1 MAAVPTEL
9 VDEAARRFRLL
20 ADPTRL
26 RLLNALH
33 DLGELSVSGLA
44 QHTDTGLANA
54 SKHLAMLERE
64 RLVARRREG
73 TTVNYRIADPT
84 IMALCDLVC
93 TSLRERFAELGR
105 IGSGDASRTDSPPA
119 PAPR

>member
-1 MAAVPTEL
+1 MAAVPSEL

-44 QHTDTGLANA
+44 ERTGTGLANT
-54 SKHLAMLERE
+54 SKHLTMLERE
-64 RLVARRREG
+64 RLVARRRDG
-73 TTVNYRIADPT
+73 TTVYYRIADPT
-84 IMALCDLVC
+84 LVALCDLVC
-93 TSLRERFAELGR
+93 TSVRDRFAELGR
-105 IGSGDASRTDSPPA
+105 IGSAPPGESEA
-119 PAPR
+119 A